1 MYHQVNFPVKNEET
15 EEMIKRANFAIQL
28 LFETIGRLPI
38 NIAEIDKQLALAQ
51 ESIQELSNRVEIEVQ
66 QSKLAE
72 RLMVYGHRYIGRE
85 GMYCRRFND
94 C

>member
-1 MYHQVNFPVKNEET
+1 MQT
-15 EEMIKRANFAIQL
+15 SAIQL

-85 GMYCRRFND
+85 GMYVVDLTIAEDQFRQGNYETVIEKD
-94 C
+94 A